1 MDEFVI
7 SYAGDELVFFERIP
21 TDRSKPIEYFS
32 LRISQPDLTAQGRVW
47 DYCPSHPAPLF
58 ADMARQWGGW
68 QGELGWSSLEREL
81 SLQCS
86 NDGLGHISIHADFRS
101 GPDPHHWRVQ
111 ATVMAD
117 AGQLEGI
124 AKRAAIFFGE
134 PATI

>member
-47 DYCPSHPAPLF
+47 DYCPSHPAQLF
-58 ADMARQWGGW
+58 ANMARQWGGW
-68 QGELGWSSLEREL
+68 QGELEWSSLEGEL
-81 SLQCS
+81 TLRCS
-86 NDGLGHISIHADFRS
+86 HDGLGHVSIRADLRS
-101 GPDPHHWRVQ
+101 GPMPDNFRVI

-117 AGQLEGI
+117 AGQLEEL

-134 PATI
+134 PGNI